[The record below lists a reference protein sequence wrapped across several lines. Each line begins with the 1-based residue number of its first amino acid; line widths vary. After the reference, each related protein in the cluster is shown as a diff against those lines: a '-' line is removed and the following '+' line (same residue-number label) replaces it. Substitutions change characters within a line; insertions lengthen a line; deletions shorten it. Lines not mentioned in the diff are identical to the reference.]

1 MTYKSYEEKNERL
14 NEIVKLLE
22 NGELSLD
29 ESTKLFEEASE
40 LVKNMKDMLKTEK
53 GKITQIKEAVQ
64 GYLEEDF

>member
-22 NGELSLD
+22 NGEMSLD